1 MCGCYEIG
9 GCYEMDYPTV
19 YDAFDIV
26 VTHRLL
32 RRLNM
37 ERYKPI
43 IIRIIENIHSNHN
56 TLGSWK
62 GFYRIT
68 LQCIIEKTLEIA
80 TKNAY
85 RTLTNSSI
93 IKLWVNHVLYR
104 MPSVEEKEDIGT
116 RVKHHR
122 ESFEKI
128 KIKLEKLN

>member
-1 MCGCYEIG
+1 MC

-43 IIRIIENIHSNHN
+43 IIRIIKTIYDKHN

-85 RTLTNSSI
+85 RTLINSSI
-93 IKLWVNHVLYR
+93 IKSWVNHVLYR
-104 MPSVEEKEDIGT
+104 MPSIGEGEVIGS
-116 RVKHHR
+116 RVKQHQ
-122 ESFEKI
+122 ESFEKN
-128 KIKLEKLN
+128 KFKLEKLN